1 MESILSILQTIGIFA
16 GALFILVLVHELGHF
31 LAAKLFKMRVERFS
45 IGFPPRLVGFTKGD
59 TDYCI
64 SATPLGGYVKI
75 SGMVDESMDDSFA
88 SSEPQPWEYR
98 SKPVWQRVIVITAGV
113 IFNMILAVVIYA
125 TMFFSYGAQHIPADK
140 VGQLYIP
147 ETSLANELGFQ
158 SGDILISVNGNKPVN
173 YSFGNMISINEI
185 TKSDVTFEVDRL
197 GEIVVIHAPSDLL
210 DMLNR
215 NPEFLSVEYAL
226 PSQISAVSSS
236 SPAMEAGIVA
246 GDRIISINGEET
258 NYWLQMA
265 ERIRSS
271 EGELDL
277 VIARG
282 DSTFALAVTPN
293 PQSKTI
299 GIAPVDPIE
308 YFGVEYVRYG
318 FLTSITQGTK
328 TTVDN
333 TVGIVQGLGRL
344 LSGSISVRE
353 NLGGPVAIASVTR
366 EATDRGGWV
375 GFWLFTAMLSITLA
389 IMNILPIPVLDG
401 GHLVFLIYEGI
412 TRREPSLK
420 IRMALQQIGMILLI
434 GLMIFVTF
442 NDIMRF
448 IGG

>member
-1 MESILSILQTIGIFA
+1 METVLSFLQTAGIFI

-31 LAAKLFKMRVERFS
+31 LAAKFFKMRVERFS
-45 IGFPPRLVGFTKGD
+45 IGFPPRLFGFKKGD

-75 SGMVDESMDDSFA
+75 SGMVDESLDDSFE

-98 SKPVWQRVIVITAGV
+98 SKPVWQRVIVISAGV
-113 IFNMILAVVIYA
+113 VFNMILAVIIYA
-125 TMFFSYGAQHIPADK
+125 TMYFSYGAQHIPADK
-140 VGQLYIP
+140 VGSLFIP
-147 ETSLANELGFQ
+147 EESLAFELGFMTGDELVSINGHRPQ
-158 SGDILISVNGNKPVN
+158 S
-173 YSFGNMISINEI
+173 YRFGNMISISEI
-185 TKSDVTFEVDRL
+185 TRSTVTFEVIRD
-197 GEIVVIHAPSDLL
+197 GEFITIEAPPDLL

-215 NPEFLSVEYAL
+215 NPDFLSVEYAL
-226 PSQISAVSSS
+226 PSQISAVSAS
-236 SPAMEAGIVA
+236 SPAAGA
-246 GDRIISINGEET
+246 GFMPDDRIISINGEEVA
-258 NYWLQMA
+258 YWIQMA
-265 ERIRSS
+265 QIIRSS
-271 EGELDL
+271 EGSLDIGVL
-277 VIARG
+277 RG
-282 DSTFALAVTPN
+282 DSLITLSVTPD
-293 PQSKTI
+293 PASRTI

-308 YFGVEYVRYG
+308 HFGVEYVRYG
-318 FLTSITQGTK
+318 LITAISQGTV
-328 TTVDN
+328 TTIDN

-344 LSGSISVRE
+344 VSGSISVRE
-353 NLGGPVAIASVTR
+353 NLGGPVAIAAVTR

-420 IRMALQQIGMILLI
+420 VRMALQQIGMILII

-442 NDIMRF
+442 NDILRF